1 MRCRKCGNEISEK
14 DKFCPNCGNKVLT
27 KTEPAVLKEQKNILK
42 YLPGFRTGKIW
53 KKIVAIIGYL
63 CMAFFFWAILSGE
76 DNKIGNFIAG
86 ATITIFPFVILTNV
100 GGVRDKLPLFRK
112 HKIVTNILGTVI
124 TVFISLILFTIAVG
138 LFWNTTSDNAKTVNE
153 VAYKQENSKK
163 EKTIQNESLTPK
175 LSKQAEKIATPTPE
189 PTVTLTPEPTVT
201 PTPEPTVTPTPE
213 PTATPTPESTV
224 TPLPVQNLSETAR
237 VSDDIRN
244 RINESLDTYLNSG
257 EKKQKKIKKK
267 LKKEDANSLKE
278 VMFDYAA
285 DNYLNANIV
294 TEISKLY
301 QELFSDDKYNKVW
314 HAVETA
320 YTREEYDE
328 NQLRKVRSKYGSSN
342 MQATT
347 GYFNISNRL
356 DTKYENNLQGTF
368 NKFSDYINPDNTYV
382 YAAYDPS
389 GQECVVLSDKAFEYG
404 GNQEIAYYTDGEKR
418 TIYTTDGFEREV
430 PVYVRVDMDTLN
442 QRNEDAIDTEALKQE
457 IYRIQYGI
465 RYKLEGR
472 TTADIYQ
479 GDYVFPASD
488 KRRLDADDIGLAETT
503 DNIIQTGINEIYARH
518 GRIFQD
524 EEWKQYFSNKKWYRG
539 TIEPDNFTDDMLSEI
554 EKENVDFLS
563 SRLRNTNNE
572 GSEISENTD
581 TDNYEESDAYTEET
595 DGTIC
600 YVINCNESITL
611 RTEPDVSAA
620 EICQIPLG
628 AEVEVIQGAPNGF
641 VQVSYQGMVGFC
653 LGDYLS
659 GM

>member
-1 MRCRKCGNEISEK
+1 MQE
-14 DKFCPNCGNKVLT
+14 
-27 KTEPAVLKEQKNILK
+27 
-42 YLPGFRTGKIW
+42 
-53 KKIVAIIGYL
+53 
-63 CMAFFFWAILSGE
+63 
-76 DNKIGNFIAG
+76 
-86 ATITIFPFVILTNV
+86 
-100 GGVRDKLPLFRK
+100 
-112 HKIVTNILGTVI
+112 
-124 TVFISLILFTIAVG
+124 LI
-138 LFWNTTSDNAKTVNE
+138 E
-153 VAYKQENSKK
+153 
-163 EKTIQNESLTPK
+163 
-175 LSKQAEKIATPTPE
+175 
-189 PTVTLTPEPTVT
+189 
-201 PTPEPTVTPTPE
+201 
-213 PTATPTPESTV
+213 
-224 TPLPVQNLSETAR
+224 
-237 VSDDIRN
+237 
-244 RINESLDTYLNSG
+244 
-257 EKKQKKIKKK
+257 KQKKNKKK

-653 LGDYLS
+653 LGNYLS